1 MENKIKSLPAH
12 LEEQHTACCI
22 TCLWRRVAKHL
33 TSTEEADNAYSAKN
47 EVIHHSRATSSTFL
61 SQISYNSSV
70 TNAKGGGGSLWAFCV
85 VWVLRA
91 PSHHFACPEEKNCTF
106 KHFQNATFSSSDEP
120 YVWSSRINRAT
131 LRGRFCLTHVLI
143 LPERSHSWGTALLH
157 TQMLSRRAVC
167 HALQQVISPP
177 HLIFPCLKR
186 VLKTHP

>member
-1 MENKIKSLPAH
+1 MHFLGLFMIIITRSFQFRLEKKRMENKIKSLPAH

-91 PSHHFACPEEKNCTF
+91 PSHHFACPEEKKIAHLSTF
-106 KHFQNATFSSSDEP
+106 RMQPS
-120 YVWSSRINRAT
+120 
-131 LRGRFCLTHVLI
+131 
-143 LPERSHSWGTALLH
+143 LLL
-157 TQMLSRRAVC
+157 MNFMSEV
-167 HALQQVISPP
+167 PG
-177 HLIFPCLKR
+177 
-186 VLKTHP
+186 